1 LDPNEFG
8 GAILVGVS
16 APVIIAHGSS
26 TARGIAQAVR
36 MGRRAVVSELL
47 PSIAAELGAHAPT
60 V

>member
-1 LDPNEFG
+1 M
-8 GAILVGVS
+8 S

-26 TARGIAQAVR
+26 TARGIAQAAR

-47 PSIAAELGAHAPT
+47 PAIAGELGTARAN